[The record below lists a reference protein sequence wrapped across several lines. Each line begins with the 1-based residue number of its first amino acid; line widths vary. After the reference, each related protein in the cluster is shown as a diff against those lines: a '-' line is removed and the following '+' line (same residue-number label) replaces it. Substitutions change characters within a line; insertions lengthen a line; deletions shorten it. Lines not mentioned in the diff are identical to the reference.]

1 MLRKTILSLFLA
13 IAFLVSALSFAAT
26 DTAAKDTRI
35 DGVIAVVNDDVILE
49 SELERRV
56 SSIEM
61 QLKQKGTSLP
71 EKDIL
76 KKQVLERLIVD
87 SIQLQMAERAGVRIS
102 DEQVNTIVGKM
113 AAENKMSREAFRN
126 NLKRSGIN
134 YNLFLADLRSEMM
147 INQARQA
154 QVARRIFVSEQEIN
168 DLVKLIDEQ
177 GAEQKQFHLGHI
189 MVAVPETAQRADID
203 AAREK
208 AEKIISKLRRGADF
222 AKTAVA
228 DSDGQDSLS
237 GGDFGWKTINQMPTL
252 FVGTVKQ
259 LKKNQISEP
268 IRSPSG
274 FHILKL
280 IDSRGDQRHIV
291 SQTKSRHILLTPSAI
306 MSEKKAKEKLN
317 DFRQQILK
325 GADFADLARKHSDDL
340 GSANGGGELGWNNS
354 DVFAPE
360 FRDTLEKLKKN
371 EISRPFR
378 TEFGWHIVQL
388 QDRRTDDQTLDM
400 KKMRATRILQNRK
413 FNEEVETWMRE
424 IRERAYVKIID
435 QDLAG

>member
-1 MLRKTILSLFLA
+1 MLKKTLLLLCLA
-13 IAFLVSALSFAAT
+13 SVALAPSYLQANS
-26 DTAAKDTRI
+26 KNSRI
-35 DGVIAVVNDDVILE
+35 DGVIAVVNDDVILQ

-56 SSIEM
+56 STIET

-71 EKDIL
+71 DAEVL

-102 DEQVNTIVGKM
+102 DEQLNSIVGKM
-113 AAENKMSREAFRN
+113 AAENNMSRDTFRA
-126 NLKRSGIN
+126 NLKQSGIN
-134 YNLFLADLRSEMM
+134 YNLFLADLRNEMM

-168 DLVKLIDEQ
+168 ELVKLIDEQ

-189 MVAVPETAQRADID
+189 MVAVPESAQRAEID
-203 AAREK
+203 EAREK
-208 AEKIISKLRRGADF
+208 AERIVKKLRGGANF
-222 AKTAVA
+222 AKTAIA

-252 FVGTVKQ
+252 FVGAVKQ
-259 LKKNQISEP
+259 LSKNQISEP

-291 SQTKSRHILLTPSAI
+291 SQTKSRHILLQPSAI
-306 MSEKKAKEKLN
+306 MSEKEAKEKLN
-317 DFRQQILK
+317 ELRSEILK
-325 GADFADLARKHSDDL
+325 GADFAELAKKHSEDL
-340 GSANGGGELGWNNS
+340 GSANNGGDLGWNNS

-360 FRDTLEKLKKN
+360 FRDTLQKLKKN

-388 QDRRTDDQTLDM
+388 QDQRTDDQTLEM

-435 QDLAG
+435 KDLAG